1 MNLKSFT
8 YLDQVDFGLHIDI
21 YVDEQTAQ
29 VSDKYIVLSWKKLNK
44 LNLNKQQIFINKWQ
58 GKYVHVSSP
67 KSIVWKVVEI
77 TLKLTG
83 LLSENLV
90 YSVVSS

>member
-44 LNLNKQQIFINKWQ
+44 L
-58 GKYVHVSSP
+58 
-67 KSIVWKVVEI
+67 E
-77 TLKLTG
+77 TLSTNDKGNMYMSRLRKALCEKL
-83 LLSENLV
+83 LK
-90 YSVVSS
+90 

>member
-29 VSDKYIVLSWKKLNK
+29 VSDKYIVLSWKN
-44 LNLNKQQIFINKWQ
+44 
-58 GKYVHVSSP
+58 
-67 KSIVWKVVEI
+67 
-77 TLKLTG
+77 
-83 LLSENLV
+83 
-90 YSVVSS
+90 

>member
-44 LNLNKQQIFINKWQ
+44 LETLSTNDKGNML
-58 GKYVHVSSP
+58 HVSSP